1 MPEPPLPSLNE
12 VLPSHPDAQQQPSPG
27 RLASALAGTGYG
39 GNDWRAPPLI
49 SNIADPFGMPN
60 FTGPGLNAGTAAA
73 SGTGVGSDGGV
84 ASAPFVSHGGAAPVQ
99 PAGAGT
105 FGVPVGRPAYPP
117 IDGVYP
123 GMQQNPY
130 LGMRPSAEQ
139 AVSDSRWNN
148 YMNISQLTPN
158 MQQL

>member
-12 VLPSHPDAQQQPSPG
+12 VFPSHPDTQQQPSTG

-39 GNDWRAPPLI
+39 GNDWRAPPHI
-49 SNIADPFGMPN
+49 TNIADPFGMPN

-99 PAGAGT
+99 PAAAGT
-105 FGVPVGRPAYPP
+105 FGVPGGRPA
-117 IDGVYP
+117 
-123 GMQQNPY
+123 
-130 LGMRPSAEQ
+130 
-139 AVSDSRWNN
+139 
-148 YMNISQLTPN
+148 
-158 MQQL
+158 